1 MFKRYFSD
9 PYIGHSKRIVVV
21 DPVRSSMAR
30 VFTDC
35 SVSKSEDDCQTRYI
49 VDSKGGTSVTKVKY
63 TDLIDSTFLLPI
75 KFREFSY
82 DWSLPFDD
90 IKLGRSY
97 VMMENSVSA
106 VPSKVNDF
114 TLSKVK
120 VKKLSKTKSGKIQIV
135 FYVLHDGSTVTL
147 SEYKPGCKYSISR
160 SKSGELKVRT
170 FLPA

>member
-9 PYIGHSKRIVVV
+9 PYIGQSKKIVVV

-35 SVSKSEDDCQTRYI
+35 SVSKSEDDSLTRYI
-49 VDSKGGTSVTKVKY
+49 LTSKDGEVTKVKY
-63 TDLIDSTFLLPI
+63 TDLIDSTFLLPT

-82 DWSLPFDD
+82 DNSLSFDD

-135 FYVLHDGSTVTL
+135 FYVLHDGSTITL
-147 SEYKPGCKYSISR
+147 SEYKPGCRYSISR